1 MINLAS
7 KSAMRVITYF
17 VVVFIFFTACYTN
30 ERNCKAFQTGSF
42 IFYSIVDGDTLSSR
56 FVRND
61 SIEVDY
67 FFETPDTAN
76 IRWVSDCECIVTKRN
91 PLTFQEAKA
100 VQMKILS
107 TFEDGYIFEYNLVGD
122 RSNVQRGRVTRLDK

>member
-1 MINLAS
+1 
-7 KSAMRVITYF
+7 MRIITSF
-17 VVVFIFFTACYTN
+17 VAVFILFTACYTN

-42 IFYSIVDGDTLSSR
+42 SFNTVVNGDTLSSR

-91 PLTFQEAKA
+91 PLTFQESKA

-107 TFEDGYIFEYNLVGD
+107 TFEDGYLSEYNLVGD
-122 RSNVQRGRVTRLDK
+122 RSNIQRGRVTRLEK

>member
-1 MINLAS
+1 
-7 KSAMRVITYF
+7 MRIITSF
-17 VVVFIFFTACYTN
+17 VAVFILFTACYTN

-42 IFYSIVDGDTLSSR
+42 SFNTVVNGDTLSGR

-91 PLTFQEAKA
+91 PLTFQESKA

-107 TFEDGYIFEYNLVGD
+107 TFKDGYIFEYNLVGD
-122 RSNVQRGRVTRLDK
+122 RSNVQRGRVTRLEK

>member
-1 MINLAS
+1 
-7 KSAMRVITYF
+7 MRIITSF
-17 VVVFIFFTACYTN
+17 VAVFVLFTACYTN

-42 IFYSIVDGDTLSSR
+42 SFNTVVNGDTLSSR

-67 FFETPDTAN
+67 FFETPDTSN
-76 IRWVSDCECIVTKRN
+76 IRWVNDCECIVTKRN
-91 PLTFQEAKA
+91 PLTFQESKA

-107 TFEDGYIFEYNLVGD
+107 TFKDGYIFEYNLVGD
-122 RSNVQRGRVTRLDK
+122 RSNVQRGRVTRLEK

>member
-1 MINLAS
+1 
-7 KSAMRVITYF
+7 MRVITSF
-17 VVVFIFFTACYTN
+17 VVIFILFTATACYN
-30 ERNCKAFQTGSF
+30 NDRNCKAFQTGLFSF
-42 IFYSIVDGDTLSSR
+42 YTVVDGDTLSSR
-56 FVRND
+56 FIRND

-91 PLTFQEAKA
+91 PLNFQEAKA

-107 TFEDGYIFEYNLVGD
+107 TFEDGYIFEYNLVGN
-122 RSNVQRGRVTRLDK
+122 RSNVQRGRVTRLEE

>member
-1 MINLAS
+1 
-7 KSAMRVITYF
+7 MRIITSF
-17 VVVFIFFTACYTN
+17 VAVFVLFTACYTN

-42 IFYSIVDGDTLSSR
+42 SFNTVVNGDTLSSR

-67 FFETPDTAN
+67 FFETPDTSN
-76 IRWVSDCECIVTKRN
+76 IRWGNDCECIVTKRN
-91 PLTFQEAKA
+91 PLTFQESKA

-107 TFEDGYIFEYNLVGD
+107 TFKDGYIFEYNLVGD
-122 RSNVQRGRVTRLDK
+122 RSNVQRGRVTRLEK

>member
-1 MINLAS
+1 
-7 KSAMRVITYF
+7 MRQFSCF
-17 VVVFIFFTACYTN
+17 VTVFILFTACYTT
-30 ERNCKAFQTGSF
+30 ERNCKPFKTGSF
-42 IFYSIVDGDTLSSR
+42 NFYTVVGSDTLSSH

-61 SIEVDY
+61 SIEIDY
-67 FFETPDTAN
+67 FFTTPDTAN

-122 RSNVQRGRVTRLDK
+122 RTNVQRGRVTRKME

>member
-1 MINLAS
+1 
-7 KSAMRVITYF
+7 MRIIPSF
-17 VVVFIFFTACYTN
+17 VAVFILLTACYTN

-67 FFETPDTAN
+67 FFETPW
-76 IRWVSDCECIVTKRN
+76 IGSG
-91 PLTFQEAKA
+91 QEAG
-100 VQMKILS
+100 S
-107 TFEDGYIFEYNLVGD
+107 TMAK
-122 RSNVQRGRVTRLDK
+122 RS

>member
-1 MINLAS
+1 
-7 KSAMRVITYF
+7 MRLF
-17 VVVFIFFTACYTN
+17 SRFFLVFILFTACYTS
-30 ERNCKAFQTGSF
+30 ERNCKPFQTGSF
-42 IFYSIVDGDTLSSR
+42 SFYTIVDGDTLSSR

-61 SIEVDY
+61 SIEIDY
-67 FFETPDTAN
+67 FLATPDTAN

-107 TFEDGYIFEYNLVGD
+107 TFENSYIFEYNLVGD
-122 RSNVQRGRVTRLDK
+122 RSNVQRGRVTREVD

>member
-1 MINLAS
+1 
-7 KSAMRVITYF
+7 MRIITSF
-17 VVVFIFFTACYTN
+17 VAVFILFTACYTN

-42 IFYSIVDGDTLSSR
+42 SFNTVVNGDTLSSR
-56 FVRND
+56 FLRND

-91 PLTFQEAKA
+91 PLTFQESKA

-107 TFEDGYIFEYNLVGD
+107 TFEDGYLFEYNLVGD
-122 RSNVQRGRVTRLDK
+122 RSNIQRGRVTRLEK

>member
-1 MINLAS
+1 
-7 KSAMRVITYF
+7 MRIITSF
-17 VVVFIFFTACYTN
+17 VAVFILSTACYTN

-42 IFYSIVDGDTLSSR
+42 SFNTVVNGDTLSSR

-67 FFETPDTAN
+67 FFETPDTSN
-76 IRWVSDCECIVTKRN
+76 IRWVNDCECIVTKRN
-91 PLTFQEAKA
+91 PLTFQESKA

-107 TFEDGYIFEYNLVGD
+107 TFEDGYLFEYNLVGD
-122 RSNVQRGRVTRLDK
+122 RSNVQRGRVTRLEK

>member
-1 MINLAS
+1 
-7 KSAMRVITYF
+7 MRIITSF
-17 VVVFIFFTACYTN
+17 VAVFVLFTACYTN

-42 IFYSIVDGDTLSSR
+42 SFNTVVNGDTLSSR

-67 FFETPDTAN
+67 FFETPDTSN
-76 IRWVSDCECIVTKRN
+76 IRWVNDCECIVTKRN
-91 PLTFQEAKA
+91 PLTFQESKA

-107 TFEDGYIFEYNLVGD
+107 TFEDGYLFEYNLVGD
-122 RSNVQRGRVTRLDK
+122 RSNVQRGRVTRLEK

>member
-1 MINLAS
+1 
-7 KSAMRVITYF
+7 MRVITSF
-17 VVVFIFFTACYTN
+17 VLAFIFLTACYTN
-30 ERNCKAFQTGSF
+30 GRNWKAFQTGSF
-42 IFYSIVDGDTLSSR
+42 TFYTVVDGDTLSSR

-122 RSNVQRGRVTRLDK
+122 RSNVQRGRVTRL

>member
-1 MINLAS
+1 
-7 KSAMRVITYF
+7 MRIITSF
-17 VVVFIFFTACYTN
+17 VAVFILLTACYTT

-42 IFYSIVDGDTLSSR
+42 SFDTVVNGDTLSSR

-67 FFETPDTAN
+67 FFETPDTSN
-76 IRWVSDCECIVTKRN
+76 IRWVNDCECIVTKRN
-91 PLTFQEAKA
+91 PLTFQESKA

-107 TFEDGYIFEYNLVGD
+107 TFEDGYLFEYNLVGD
-122 RSNVQRGRVTRLDK
+122 RSNVQRGRVTRLEK

>member
-1 MINLAS
+1 
-7 KSAMRVITYF
+7 MRIITSF
-17 VVVFIFFTACYTN
+17 VAVFVLFTACYTN

-42 IFYSIVDGDTLSSR
+42 SFNTVVNGDTLSSR

-67 FFETPDTAN
+67 FFETPDTSN
-76 IRWVSDCECIVTKRN
+76 IRWVNDCECIVTKRN
-91 PLTFQEAKA
+91 PLTFQESKA

-107 TFEDGYIFEYNLVGD
+107 TFEDGYLFEYNLVGD
-122 RSNVQRGRVTRLDK
+122 RSNVQRGRVTRLEN

>member
-1 MINLAS
+1 
-7 KSAMRVITYF
+7 MRIITSF
-17 VVVFIFFTACYTN
+17 VAVFVLFTACYTN

-42 IFYSIVDGDTLSSR
+42 SFNTVVNGDTLSSR

-67 FFETPDTAN
+67 FFETPDTSN
-76 IRWVSDCECIVTKRN
+76 IRWVNDCECIVTKRN
-91 PLTFQEAKA
+91 PLTFQESKA

-122 RSNVQRGRVTRLDK
+122 RSNIQRGRVTRLEK

>member
-1 MINLAS
+1 
-7 KSAMRVITYF
+7 MRIITSF
-17 VVVFIFFTACYTN
+17 VAVFILLTACYTN

-42 IFYSIVDGDTLSSR
+42 SFNTVVNGDTLSSR

-91 PLTFQEAKA
+91 PLTFQESKA

-107 TFEDGYIFEYNLVGD
+107 TFKDGYIFEYNLVGD
-122 RSNVQRGRVTRLDK
+122 RSNVQRGRVTRLEK

>member
-1 MINLAS
+1 
-7 KSAMRVITYF
+7 MRIVTSF
-17 VVVFIFFTACYTN
+17 VAVFILFTACYIN

-42 IFYSIVDGDTLSSR
+42 SFNTVVNGDTLSSR
-56 FVRND
+56 FLRND

-91 PLTFQEAKA
+91 PLTFQESKA

-122 RSNVQRGRVTRLDK
+122 RSNVQRGRVTRLEK

>member
-1 MINLAS
+1 
-7 KSAMRVITYF
+7 MRIITSF
-17 VVVFIFFTACYTN
+17 VAVFVLFTACYTY

-42 IFYSIVDGDTLSSR
+42 SFNTVVNGDTLSSR

-91 PLTFQEAKA
+91 PLTFQESKA

-107 TFEDGYIFEYNLVGD
+107 TFEDGYLFEYNLVGD
-122 RSNVQRGRVTRLDK
+122 RSNVQRGRVTRLEK

>member
-1 MINLAS
+1 
-7 KSAMRVITYF
+7 MRLF
-17 VVVFIFFTACYTN
+17 SCFFLVFILFTACYTT
-30 ERNCKAFQTGSF
+30 ERNCKPFQTGSF
-42 IFYSIVDGDTLSSR
+42 SFYTIVDGDTLSSR

-61 SIEVDY
+61 SIEIDY
-67 FFETPDTAN
+67 FLATTDTAN

-122 RSNVQRGRVTRLDK
+122 RSNVQRGRVTRESK

>member
-1 MINLAS
+1 
-7 KSAMRVITYF
+7 MRVITSF
-17 VVVFIFFTACYTN
+17 VVVFILFSACYTN

-42 IFYSIVDGDTLSSR
+42 SFYTVVDGDTLSSR

-122 RSNVQRGRVTRLDK
+122 RSNVQRGRVTRFEE

>member
-1 MINLAS
+1 
-7 KSAMRVITYF
+7 MRVITPF
-17 VVVFIFFTACYTN
+17 VVVFILFTACYTN
-30 ERNCKAFQTGSF
+30 ERNCIAFQTGSF
-42 IFYSIVDGDTLSSR
+42 IFYTIVDGDTLSSR

-91 PLTFQEAKA
+91 PRTFQEAKA
-100 VQMKILS
+100 VQMIILS

-122 RSNVQRGRVTRLDK
+122 RSNVQRGRVTRLEE

>member
-1 MINLAS
+1 
-7 KSAMRVITYF
+7 MRLFSRSVL
-17 VVVFIFFTACYTN
+17 VFILYTACYTT
-30 ERNCKAFQTGSF
+30 ERNCKPFQTGSF
-42 IFYSIVDGDTLSSR
+42 SFYTVVDRDTLSSR

-61 SIEVDY
+61 SIEIDY
-67 FFETPDTAN
+67 FFATPDTAN

-107 TFEDGYIFEYNLVGD
+107 TFEDGYVFEYNLVGD
-122 RSNVQRGRVTRLDK
+122 RSNVQRGRVKRVLD

>member
-1 MINLAS
+1 
-7 KSAMRVITYF
+7 MRLFSRSVL
-17 VVVFIFFTACYTN
+17 VFILYTACYTT
-30 ERNCKAFQTGSF
+30 ERNCKHFQTGSF
-42 IFYSIVDGDTLSSR
+42 SFYTVVDRDTLSSR

-61 SIEVDY
+61 SIEIDY
-67 FFETPDTAN
+67 FFATPDTAN

-107 TFEDGYIFEYNLVGD
+107 TFEDGYVFEYNLVGD
-122 RSNVQRGRVTRLDK
+122 RSNVQRGRVKRVLD

>member
-1 MINLAS
+1 
-7 KSAMRVITYF
+7 MRVIISF
-17 VVVFIFFTACYTN
+17 VVVFILFTACNTN

-42 IFYSIVDGDTLSSR
+42 IFYTVVYGDTLSSR
-56 FVRND
+56 FVRNE

-91 PLTFQEAKA
+91 PLTLQEAKA
-100 VQMKILS
+100 VQMKILT

-122 RSNVQRGRVTRLDK
+122 RSNVQRGRVTRLKE

>member
-1 MINLAS
+1 
-7 KSAMRVITYF
+7 MRIVTSF
-17 VVVFIFFTACYTN
+17 VAVFILFTACYTN

-42 IFYSIVDGDTLSSR
+42 SFNTVVNGDTLSSR

-67 FFETPDTAN
+67 FFETPDTSN
-76 IRWVSDCECIVTKRN
+76 IRWVNDCECIVTKRN
-91 PLTFQEAKA
+91 PLTFQESKA

-107 TFEDGYIFEYNLVGD
+107 TFEDGYLFEYNLVGD
-122 RSNVQRGRVTRLDK
+122 RSNVQRGRVTRLEK

>member
-1 MINLAS
+1 
-7 KSAMRVITYF
+7 MRVITSF
-17 VVVFIFFTACYTN
+17 VVVFILFTACYTN

-42 IFYSIVDGDTLSSR
+42 SFYTIVDGDTLFSR

-122 RSNVQRGRVTRLDK
+122 RSNVQRGRVTRREE

>member
-1 MINLAS
+1 
-7 KSAMRVITYF
+7 MRIVTSF
-17 VVVFIFFTACYTN
+17 VAVFILFTACYTN

-42 IFYSIVDGDTLSSR
+42 SFNTVVNGDPLSRR

-91 PLTFQEAKA
+91 PLTFQESKA

-122 RSNVQRGRVTRLDK
+122 RSNVQRGRVTRLEK

>member
-1 MINLAS
+1 
-7 KSAMRVITYF
+7 MRIITSF
-17 VVVFIFFTACYTN
+17 VAVFVLFTACYTN

-42 IFYSIVDGDTLSSR
+42 SFNTVVNGDTLSSQ

-67 FFETPDTAN
+67 FFETPDTSN
-76 IRWVSDCECIVTKRN
+76 IRWVNDCECIVTKRN
-91 PLTFQEAKA
+91 PLTFQESKA

-107 TFEDGYIFEYNLVGD
+107 TFEDGYLFEYNLVGD
-122 RSNVQRGRVTRLDK
+122 RSNVQRGRVTRLEK

>member
-1 MINLAS
+1 
-7 KSAMRVITYF
+7 MRQLCLCIT
-17 VVVFIFFTACYTN
+17 VLTLFTACYPT
-30 ERNCKAFQTGSF
+30 ERNCKQFQTGTFSF
-42 IFYSIVDGDTLSSR
+42 YTVVDGDTLSSR

-61 SIEVDY
+61 SIEIDY
-67 FFETPDTAN
+67 FFATPDTAN

-107 TFEDGYIFEYNLVGD
+107 TFEDG
-122 RSNVQRGRVTRLDK
+122 

>member
-1 MINLAS
+1 
-7 KSAMRVITYF
+7 MRIITSF
-17 VVVFIFFTACYTN
+17 VAVFVLFTACYTN

-42 IFYSIVDGDTLSSR
+42 SFNTVVNGDTLSSQ

-67 FFETPDTAN
+67 FFETPDTSN
-76 IRWVSDCECIVTKRN
+76 IRWVNDCECIVTKRN
-91 PLTFQEAKA
+91 PLTFQESKA

-107 TFEDGYIFEYNLVGD
+107 TFEDGYLFEYNLVGD
-122 RSNVQRGRVTRLDK
+122 RSNVQRGRVTRLER

>member
-1 MINLAS
+1 
-7 KSAMRVITYF
+7 MRIVTSF
-17 VVVFIFFTACYTN
+17 VAVFILFTACYTN

-42 IFYSIVDGDTLSSR
+42 SFNTVVNGDTLSSR
-56 FVRND
+56 FLRND

-91 PLTFQEAKA
+91 PLTFQESKA

-107 TFEDGYIFEYNLVGD
+107 TFKDGYIFEYNLVGD
-122 RSNVQRGRVTRLDK
+122 RSNVQRGRVTRLEK

>member
-1 MINLAS
+1 
-7 KSAMRVITYF
+7 MRIITSF
-17 VVVFIFFTACYTN
+17 VAVFILFKACYTN
-30 ERNCKAFQTGSF
+30 KRNCKAFQTGSF
-42 IFYSIVDGDTLSSR
+42 SFNTVVNGDTLSSR

-91 PLTFQEAKA
+91 PLTFQESKA

-122 RSNVQRGRVTRLDK
+122 RSNVQRGRVTRLEK

>member
-1 MINLAS
+1 MHQFFLF
-7 KSAMRVITYF
+7 VI
-17 VVVFIFFTACYTN
+17 ILILFTSCYQT
-30 ERNCKAFQTGSF
+30 ERNCKPFQTGTFSF
-42 IFYSIVDGDTLSSR
+42 YTVVDGDTLSSR

-61 SIEVDY
+61 SIEIDY
-67 FFETPDTAN
+67 FFVTTDTAN

-122 RSNVQRGRVTRLDK
+122 RSNVQRGRVTRELE